1 MSKKLILS
9 LALSGLVLTST
20 AQTTVAPAIP
30 RDEKIEQ
37 QIETLLKK
45 MTLDEKVGQMCELT
59 IDLLQKRANPFAGL
73 DPKNITVKDLQKII
87 KRYKLEKEFKL
98 GKEMPSQ
105 DVMMKLYMRIQGIEN
120 AKGFQLD
127 EAMLDSV
134 IGKYKVGSILNV
146 PNGVAQSVEKR
157 QEIIKPI
164 HEKSMELNKMSL
176 FAPIFLMVHKHL
188 LLCQHRHH
196 NSLRLV
202 YEKKKAQVHIFHKK
216 LVDLK
221 NRLNL
226 QQLS

>member
-1 MSKKLILS
+1 MNKKLILS
-9 LALSGLVLTST
+9 LALSGLVLTAT

-146 PNGVAQSVEKR
+146 PNGVAGNHQTHSGEIHGGDGYSLCVRCRPDTRNYLYAGWYFLPARR
-157 QEIIKPI
+157 QYG
-164 HEKSMELNKMSL
+164 S
-176 FAPIFLMVHKHL
+176 
-188 LLCQHRHH
+188 
-196 NSLRLV
+196 
-202 YEKKKAQVHIFHKK
+202 Y
-216 LVDLK
+216 
-221 NRLNL
+221 L
-226 QQLS
+226 QP

>member
-73 DPKNITVKDLQKII
+73 NPKDITVDDLKKIV

-105 DVMMKLYMRIQGIEN
+105 EVMMQLYMRIQGIEN

-146 PNGVAQSVEKR
+146 PNGVAQSHQTHSGEIHGGDGYSLCVRCRPDTRNYLYAGWYFLPARR
-157 QEIIKPI
+157 QYG
-164 HEKSMELNKMSL
+164 S
-176 FAPIFLMVHKHL
+176 
-188 LLCQHRHH
+188 
-196 NSLRLV
+196 
-202 YEKKKAQVHIFHKK
+202 Y
-216 LVDLK
+216 
-221 NRLNL
+221 L
-226 QQLS
+226 QP

>member
-9 LALSGLVLTST
+9 LALSGLVLAST

-98 GKEMPSQ
+98 GKEIPSQ

-146 PNGVAQSVEKR
+146 PNGVAQSVEKW
-157 QEIIKPI
+157 Q
-164 HEKSMELNKMSL
+164 EKSETQSGEIHGGDGYSL
-176 FAPIFLMVHKHL
+176 CVRCRPDTRNYLYAGRYFLSARR
-188 LLCQHRHH
+188 QYG
-196 NSLRLV
+196 S
-202 YEKKKAQVHIFHKK
+202 Y
-216 LVDLK
+216 
-221 NRLNL
+221 L
-226 QQLS
+226 QS

>member
-30 RDEKIEQ
+30 REEAVHAHGHTEKIEQ

-73 DPKNITVKDLQKII
+73 NPKDITVDDLKKIV

-105 DVMMKLYMRIQGIEN
+105 EVMMQLYMRIQGVEN

-146 PNGVAQSVEKR
+146 PNGVAQSVEKW
-157 QEIIKPI
+157 QEIIKRI
-164 HEKSMELNKMSL
+164 QEKSMG
-176 FAPIFLMVHKHL
+176 
-188 LLCQHRHH
+188 
-196 NSLRLV
+196 
-202 YEKKKAQVHIFHKK
+202 
-216 LVDLK
+216 
-221 NRLNL
+221 
-226 QQLS
+226 

>member
-73 DPKNITVKDLQKII
+73 NPKDITVDDLKKIV

-105 DVMMKLYMRIQGIEN
+105 EVMMQLYMRIQGIEN

-127 EAMLDSV
+127 HQTHSGEIHGGDGYSLCVRCRPDTRNYLYAGWYFLPARRQ
-134 IGKYKVGSILNV
+134 YGS
-146 PNGVAQSVEKR
+146 
-157 QEIIKPI
+157 
-164 HEKSMELNKMSL
+164 
-176 FAPIFLMVHKHL
+176 
-188 LLCQHRHH
+188 
-196 NSLRLV
+196 
-202 YEKKKAQVHIFHKK
+202 Y
-216 LVDLK
+216 
-221 NRLNL
+221 L
-226 QQLS
+226 QP

>member
-9 LALSGLVLTST
+9 LALSGLVLTAT

-59 IDLLQKRANPFAGL
+59 IDLLQKRANPYAGL

-105 DVMMKLYMRIQGIEN
+105 DVMMKLYMRIQGIEI
-120 AKGFQLD
+120 AKGFKLD
-127 EAMLDSV
+127 GTARGEVAGNHQTHSGEIHGGDGYSLCVRCRPDTRNYLYA
-134 IGKYKVGSILNV
+134 GWYFLPARRQYGS
-146 PNGVAQSVEKR
+146 
-157 QEIIKPI
+157 
-164 HEKSMELNKMSL
+164 
-176 FAPIFLMVHKHL
+176 
-188 LLCQHRHH
+188 
-196 NSLRLV
+196 
-202 YEKKKAQVHIFHKK
+202 Y
-216 LVDLK
+216 
-221 NRLNL
+221 L
-226 QQLS
+226 QP